1 MASITVYT
9 FGLTKKKSTV
19 GQVAAVIVRCAL
31 IVSKPQLFEDEA
43 LLDVDLGSTEW
54 FAIQR
59 RLIASRPLTK
69 AAYDRW
75 YDAMLADV
83 ATVDQPGQVL
93 EIGSGS
99 GFVKTLDPS
108 VITSD
113 IVPGHS
119 DRIVDAEH
127 LPFDDESLRAI
138 LLTHVFHHIPNVRMF
153 LKEAQRTLV
162 PGGVVTM
169 VDVAHTPLSKLV
181 FGRFHPE
188 DYDPSAVEWKLNPA
202 GPCGGANQAMS
213 WIVFQ
218 RDRRRFEQEFPE
230 LEIQEIKYFPWLGY
244 LLSGGV
250 TRRDFVPAS
259 MVGIVQLLDKAATA
273 LGSIC
278 ALHWHIRLR
287 KKKVASDV

>member
-1 MASITVYT
+1 V
-9 FGLTKKKSTV
+9 K
-19 GQVAAVIVRCAL
+19 R
-31 IVSKPQLFEDEA
+31 LFEDSS
-43 LLDVDLGSTEW
+43 LRDIDLGSTEW
-54 FAIQR
+54 FAAQR

-69 AAYDRW
+69 AAYDCW
-75 YDAMLADV
+75 YEAMLMDA
-83 ATVDQPGQVL
+83 ATVNQPGQLL

-99 GFVKTLDPS
+99 GYVKTLDPS

-113 IVPGHS
+113 IVQGHA

-127 LPFDDESLRAI
+127 LPFGDSSLRAI
-138 LLTHVFHHIPNVRMF
+138 LLTHVFHHIPNVRLF
-153 LKEAQRTLV
+153 LEEAQRTLV

-188 DYDPSAVEWKLNPA
+188 GYHPSAVDWTLEPG

-213 WIVFQ
+213 WIVFK
-218 RDRRRFEQEFPE
+218 RDRLLFEREFPE
-230 LEIQEIKYFPWLGY
+230 LEIQAIEYLPWLGY

-250 TRRDFVPAS
+250 TKRDFIPNS
-259 MVGIVQLLDKAATA
+259 MVRLVQVLDRLATA
-273 LGSIC
+273 LGPIC

-287 KKKVASDV
+287 KKAHATRGNRDCSFGFGA